1 MPGISAGF
9 ESLPSIP
16 NDKKVTY
23 SDILWWSTEGEFDY
37 MVASIVENRGAAA
50 KARRQMKKER
60 IPFIFYV
67 IVTKDAIFKIGH
79 PAFSAIMHKAAL
91 EGAKD
96 VTVKRQMSEPA
107 AKIISSHIK
116 KMEDAQ
122 NVH

>member
-1 MPGISAGF
+1 MPGINAGF

-16 NDKKVTY
+16 NDKEVAY
-23 SDILWWSTEGEFDY
+23 NDVLWWCTEGEFDY
-37 MVASIVENRGAAA
+37 MVASIIENKRAAA
-50 KARRQMKKER
+50 KAQRQMKKER

-67 IVTKDAIFKIGH
+67 IVTKDAIYSIGH

-91 EGAKD
+91 EGVRD
-96 VTVKRQMSEPA
+96 VTVKRSMTEIA

-116 KMEDAQ
+116 KMEDRK